1 MFPQKMANPIGE
13 PALSF
18 AYRRRDLMLAGVV
31 LFGLVLGG
39 NSLAAGIPTYG
50 TRVKATYPHDAR
62 AFTQGLFYLEG
73 SLFESTGQFGK
84 SDIRRVRLKDG
95 AVLQSRAIPS
105 GMFGEGSVSWGQDL
119 ISVTWR
125 DQVGF
130 RWDRKTFE
138 LTSTF
143 SYPGEG
149 WGLTHDG
156 TSLILSDG
164 TPVVR
169 FLDPKTFRER
179 RRIRIT
185 AEGRPVS
192 NLNELEW
199 VKGEILGNIWQSNLI
214 ARIDPRTGS
223 VKGWIDISGLPEARR
238 RRDPDA
244 VANGIA
250 YDAKQDRL
258 FVTGKYWSHLYQ
270 IEIVPKVGVR

>member
-1 MFPQKMANPIGE
+1 M
-13 PALSF
+13 SF
-18 AYRRRDLMLAGVV
+18 AYRCRAIAQAGLFLVSLLISNGAVGADL
-31 LFGLVLGG
+31 
-39 NSLAAGIPTYG
+39 PTYG
-50 TRVKATYPHDAR
+50 AKVKAAFPHDAR
-62 AFTQGLFYLEG
+62 AFTEGLFYLDG
-73 SLFESTGQFGK
+73 SLFESTGQFGQ

-95 AVLQSRAIPS
+95 AVLESRAIPP
-105 GMFGEGSVSWGQDL
+105 GLFGEGIINWGQDL

-130 RWDRKTFE
+130 RWDRKTFG
-138 LTSTF
+138 LKSTF

-164 TPVVR
+164 TPIVR
-169 FLDPKTFRER
+169 FLDPQTFRER

-185 AEGRPVS
+185 AGGRPVM

-199 VKGEILGNIWQSNLI
+199 VKGEILGNIWQTNLI
-214 ARIDPRTGS
+214 ARIDPRTGA
-223 VKGWIDISGLPEARR
+223 VKGWIDISALPEARR

-258 FVTGKYWSHLYQ
+258 FVTGKYWPHLYQ
-270 IEIVPKVGVR
+270 IEITPKVAGR